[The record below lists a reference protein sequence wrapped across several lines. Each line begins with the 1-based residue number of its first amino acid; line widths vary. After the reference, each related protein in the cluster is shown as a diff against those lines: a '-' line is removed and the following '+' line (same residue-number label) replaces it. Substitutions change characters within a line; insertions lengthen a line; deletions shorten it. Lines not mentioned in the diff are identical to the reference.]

1 MNEKNQAENQVSH
14 VIEESEKEIEW
25 VKGDQVEISYS
36 GVKNVRGMNIALRQA
51 GAKTI
56 VGDDLVVRQGGFFKG
71 QADKLSMNQAA
82 AAILQT
88 NQAQATGSA
97 MGIILAQGDVTVD
110 QGMARVVVGRNAVN
124 IDQGGAFLIISP
136 KVTTKQSGTIFL
148 LASKVEGNVSTVFG
162 TRESLIFGMI
172 AGLVGGAF
180 YLISKLLLLNRE
192 KTKPSSTEQQ

>member
-124 IDQGGAFLIISP
+124 IDQGGAFLIISLQSYNQTKRNDLSP
-136 KVTTKQSGTIFL
+136 CLEGGGQCQHSLWNPRVTDLWNDSWF
-148 LASKVEGNVSTVFG
+148 
-162 TRESLIFGMI
+162 
-172 AGLVGGAF
+172 GGAALF
-180 YLISKLLLLNRE
+180 TS
-192 KTKPSSTEQQ
+192 